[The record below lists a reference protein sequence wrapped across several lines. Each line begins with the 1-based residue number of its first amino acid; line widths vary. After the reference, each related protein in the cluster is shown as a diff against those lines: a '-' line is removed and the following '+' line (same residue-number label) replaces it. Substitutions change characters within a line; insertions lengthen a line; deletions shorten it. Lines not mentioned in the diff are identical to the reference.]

1 VTYIGI
7 DLGATNMRVAAISS
21 DGRLIAHRRA
31 PTRPQRGP
39 AATVGSLLEL
49 ASAVRADCHAGP
61 PLRAIGLGVTGP
73 VDIDKGIVENPH
85 TLPGWPP
92 TDVASPLRERFGV
105 PVVVENDAN
114 TAALGEWWR
123 GAGRGSRRLATI
135 TIGTGIGAGFLVDGR
150 VQRRSDGRHGEA
162 GHHVLAAGGPACYCG
177 ANGCWEALAAGPAL
191 AHMAR
196 QVQPAAGTPLHNLTG
211 GDLDAIDGAI
221 VALAAGQGDPLALE
235 VLGAA
240 ARWIGVGLVNTAAF
254 FAPDTIVLAGSVSE
268 SLPLMRATIDEI
280 LELHSRLIPTDAVL
294 RQAETGDSAGVLGA
308 AYAAAQLR
316 SSMSR

>member
-1 VTYIGI
+1 MTYIGI

-114 TAALGEWWR
+114 AAALGEWWR

-150 VQRRSDGRHGEA
+150 VQRRSEGRHGEA

-177 ANGCWEALAAGPAL
+177 ANGFLTGRGQGGHVFLQAHQRRLAA
-191 AHMAR
+191 R
-196 QVQPAAGTPLHNLTG
+196 R
-211 GDLDAIDGAI
+211 DAC
-221 VALAAGQGDPLALE
+221 
-235 VLGAA
+235 
-240 ARWIGVGLVNTAAF
+240 
-254 FAPDTIVLAGSVSE
+254 TI
-268 SLPLMRATIDEI
+268 
-280 LELHSRLIPTDAVL
+280 RLIIGTA
-294 RQAETGDSAGVLGA
+294 R
-308 AYAAAQLR
+308 
-316 SSMSR
+316 